1 MKQLDQSTI
10 KQMGIPSLVLM
21 ERAALAV
28 FDCLKQHFPLKKT
41 LVVCGSGNNGADGV
55 AVARLLHLAGYPVD
69 LYLAG
74 NHTSF
79 TEEMNIQWQAAKNYQ
94 VSIVNNCR
102 FSEYTTIVD
111 ALFGVGLS
119 RELSGKY
126 QALAEKINASGIP
139 VLAVHPA
146 SMQARDRLWALPSG
160 QPKRS
165 PLHTVSLGSVCT
177 LDPSMPDIFR

>member
-94 VSIVNNCR
+94 
-102 FSEYTTIVD
+102 
-111 ALFGVGLS
+111 
-119 RELSGKY
+119 
-126 QALAEKINASGIP
+126 EK
-139 VLAVHPA
+139 
-146 SMQARDRLWALPSG
+146 MRQ
-160 QPKRS
+160 
-165 PLHTVSLGSVCT
+165 
-177 LDPSMPDIFR
+177 

>member
-1 MKQLDQSTI
+1 MQILVTGEQMKQLDQATI
-10 KQMGIPSLVLM
+10 QTMGIPSLVLM

-28 FDCLKQHFPLKKT
+28 FDCLKQHFSLKKT
-41 LVVCGSGNNGADGV
+41 LVVCGSGNNGADGM
-55 AVARLLHLAGYPVD
+55 AVARLLHLAGYSVD

-74 NHTSF
+74 NPASF
-79 TEEMNIQWQAAKNYQ
+79 TEEMKIQWQAAENYQ

-126 QALAEKINASGIP
+126 QTLVDAINASGVPCGNGTGYGNRCPGSRNRYVCLPQTRDQP
-139 VLAVHPA
+139 V
-146 SMQARDRLWALPSG
+146 SGNRLCW
-160 QPKRS
+160 
-165 PLHTVSLGSVCT
+165 
-177 LDPSMPDIFR
+177 

>member
-41 LVVCGSGNNGADGV
+41 LIVCGSGNNGADGV

-119 RELSGKY
+119 RELSGK
-126 QALAEKINASGIP
+126 IPGSGRENQCFRYSGSCGGYSIRHPCRHGTGYGHRHPSNRNGHLCIP
-139 VLAVHPA
+139 
-146 SMQARDRLWALPSG
+146 
-160 QPKRS
+160 
-165 PLHTVSLGSVCT
+165 
-177 LDPSMPDIFR
+177 

>member
-111 ALFGVGLS
+111 ALFGVG
-119 RELSGKY
+119 
-126 QALAEKINASGIP
+126 
-139 VLAVHPA
+139 
-146 SMQARDRLWALPSG
+146 
-160 QPKRS
+160 
-165 PLHTVSLGSVCT
+165 
-177 LDPSMPDIFR
+177 

>member
-55 AVARLLHLAGYPVD
+55 AIARLLHLAGYPVD

-102 FSEYTTIVD
+102 FSEYTTQ
-111 ALFGVGLS
+111 
-119 RELSGKY
+119 K
-126 QALAEKINASGIP
+126 
-139 VLAVHPA
+139 
-146 SMQARDRLWALPSG
+146 
-160 QPKRS
+160 
-165 PLHTVSLGSVCT
+165 TGSC
-177 LDPSMPDIFR
+177 

>member
-1 MKQLDQSTI
+1 MQILVTGKQMKQLDQSTI

-28 FDCLKQHFPLKKT
+28 FDCLQQHFPLKKT

-102 FSEYTTIVD
+102 FSEYTT
-111 ALFGVGLS
+111 
-119 RELSGKY
+119 
-126 QALAEKINASGIP
+126 
-139 VLAVHPA
+139 
-146 SMQARDRLWALPSG
+146 M
-160 QPKRS
+160 
-165 PLHTVSLGSVCT
+165 
-177 LDPSMPDIFR
+177 